1 MLIADRISH
10 TYPNGVEAL
19 RDFSL
24 RVPRGQCVAIVGPS
38 GCGKSTLLRVI
49 AGLIRPSAGEVWL
62 DGERMTQPSPR
73 IGLMFQDAALL
84 PWRTVEQNIRLPLEL
99 GGRTASMEIED
110 WRSRNAQS
118 PISQSLV
125 ASSIADLIHLVGLTG
140 FERAYPRE
148 LSGGMAQ
155 RVALARALIT
165 HPPVLLLDEPFGA
178 LDAMTREGLTASV
191 ESILREMGTTA
202 VMVTHSIAEAIFL
215 ADQVVVCSP
224 RPGSVVGT
232 VPVRLPRPRAWA
244 MESWPEFGALVG
256 CVRELLAQPAPTT

>member
-1 MLIADRISH
+1 MLVADRISH

-24 RVPRGQCVAIVGPS
+24 HVARGQFVAIVGPS
-38 GCGKSTLLRVI
+38 GCGKSTLLRII
-49 AGLIRPSAGEVWL
+49 AGLIQPSAGEVRL
-62 DGERMTQPSPR
+62 DGERITQPSPR

-99 GGRTASMEIED
+99 GSKAAWRDWKEIGD
-110 WRSRNAQS
+110 WRSRDS
-118 PISQSLV
+118 HSSIS
-125 ASSIADLIHLVGLTG
+125 SSIANLIHLVGLSG

-178 LDAMTREGLTASV
+178 LDAMTRENLTASV
-191 ESILREMGTTA
+191 EGILCETGTTA
-202 VMVTHSIAEAIFL
+202 VMVTHSIAEAVFL

-224 RPGSVVGT
+224 RPGSVVGH
-232 VPVRLPRPRAWA
+232 VQVGLPRPRAWA
-244 MESWPEFGALVG
+244 MESWPEFGTLVG
-256 CVRELLAQPAPTT
+256 HVRELLAQPTPTI

>member
-1 MLIADRISH
+1 MLIADHISH

-24 RVPRGQCVAIVGPS
+24 HVSRGQFVAIVGPS
-38 GCGKSTLLRVI
+38 GCGKSTLLRI
-49 AGLIRPSAGEVWL
+49 LAGLIQPSAGDVWL
-62 DGERMTQPSPR
+62 DGERITQPSPR

-99 GGRTASMEIED
+99 GRKTTWRGNGNSEIGD
-110 WRSRNAQS
+110 WRSSDAQS
-118 PISQSLV
+118 LIS
-125 ASSIADLIHLVGLTG
+125 SSIADLIHLVGLSG

-178 LDAMTREGLTASV
+178 LDAMTRESLTASV
-191 ESILREMGTTA
+191 EGILRETGTTA
-202 VMVTHSIAEAIFL
+202 VMVTHSIAEAVFL
-215 ADQVVVCSP
+215 ADQIVVCSP
-224 RPGSVVGT
+224 RPGSVVGS
-232 VPVRLPRPRAWA
+232 VHVGLPRPRAWA

-256 CVRELLAQPAPTT
+256 HVRELLTQPTPTT